1 MKNLLFVF
9 FAVTIV
15 FTSCKDENKSEL
27 EISKGRV
34 NMLLPT
40 SIPVN
45 NLIVF
50 ETSGELNW
58 QKEFNSTDFIK
69 KAFSKV
75 LSSEV
80 ATYFPFSDDST
91 KCIKEDILTAM
102 GAKAEPLNLSEIKSM
117 YFDEEWSIDTTEP
130 FLFEKKILSWYPVRY
145 FKREGSDKE
154 EMKLIFKVKGGDAQ
168 EILAKNIKTEFQ
180 LQDTIQPT
188 WTENLNSPKLV
199 SLILSK
205 VFSGKTKVWDPSN
218 IEKELTRQEIDMN
231 FGVTT
236 DTIYLDNPETGK
248 QEVKIIKREINP
260 EEISSIIFVEDWYYD
275 SNTLAIKKVIT
286 GIGPVRHYVKSDGE
300 MAKKVV
306 FMMYLGNEKTKIF

>member
-248 QEVKIIKREINP
+248 QEVKK
-260 EEISSIIFVEDWYYD
+260 ISPSASE
-275 SNTLAIKKVIT
+275 
-286 GIGPVRHYVKSDGE
+286 
-300 MAKKVV
+300 
-306 FMMYLGNEKTKIF
+306 